1 MDIGGRLHKM
11 FGPADRRRTAADGK
25 VPSGE
30 SAGTRNAPRRTP
42 KEPSTM
48 ADETQPTPAPGEQ
61 SVQLLLDEAQMK
73 TSFANAYRIH
83 TTAEEVVLD
92 FGFNMANP
100 NPQGGNQQLLF
111 RVNDRVILSYPN
123 VKRLAL
129 SLQQL
134 VRQYEQRMGEIP
146 MNPMQPKA
154 AR

>member
-1 MDIGGRLHKM
+1 
-11 FGPADRRRTAADGK
+11 
-25 VPSGE
+25 
-30 SAGTRNAPRRTP
+30 
-42 KEPSTM
+42 M
-48 ADETQPTPAPGEQ
+48 AEETQPTQQQPGEQ
-61 SVQLLLDEAQMK
+61 QVQLLLDEGQMK

-100 NPQGGNQQLLF
+100 NPQGGQQQLLF

-134 VRQYEQRMGEIP
+134 IRQYEQRLGEIP
-146 MNPMQPKA
+146 MNPAQ
-154 AR
+154 ARPATSR